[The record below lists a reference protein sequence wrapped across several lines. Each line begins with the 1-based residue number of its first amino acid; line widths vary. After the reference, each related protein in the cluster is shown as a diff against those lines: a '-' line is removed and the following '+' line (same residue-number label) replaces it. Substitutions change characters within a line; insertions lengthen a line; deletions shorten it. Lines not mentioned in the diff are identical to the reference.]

1 MRNVLRTSLIAMAL
15 GGIGCGGA
23 LAQGLQTE
31 GAIDAIVGSEVREQE
46 STATADH
53 GKIVEAIDKA
63 GASAEAVRK
72 VTDVASVDIV
82 FLSDAT
88 TDQGGPPADVR
99 AKLTER
105 EAEVASLRQE
115 IEGNALLFHAIDS
128 RQVLMRDV
136 LAIEIGQDKR
146 VVVYAAAKPAG

>member
-1 MRNVLRTSLIAMAL
+1 MRHAL
-15 GGIGCGGA
+15 WATLVATTLTCGGSFGA
-23 LAQGLQTE
+23 FAQGLQTE

-53 GKIVEAIDKA
+53 GKIVEAIDRA
-63 GASAEAVRK
+63 GQSAIAVRK
-72 VTDVASVDIV
+72 VTDVAGVDIV
-82 FLSDAT
+82 FLTDAT
-88 TDQGGPPADVR
+88 IAEGGPPKAIQ
-99 AKLTER
+99 AKLAER
-105 EAEVASLRQE
+105 ETEIASLRQE

-136 LAIEIGQDKR
+136 LAIDIGDDRR

>member
-1 MRNVLRTSLIAMAL
+1 MRHALCATLIVTAL
-15 GGIGCGGA
+15 ACGGA

-46 STATADH
+46 STASADH
-53 GKIVEAIDKA
+53 GKILEAIDKA
-63 GASAEAVRK
+63 AESAEAVRK
-72 VTDVASVDIV
+72 VTDVRSVDIV
-82 FLSDAT
+82 FLPDAAAT
-88 TDQGGPPADVR
+88 EGGPPSKID
-99 AKLTER
+99 AKLKER
-105 EAEVASLRQE
+105 EADITTLRQE

-136 LAIEIGQDKR
+136 LGIEIGNDRR

>member
-1 MRNVLRTSLIAMAL
+1 MLRPTIGVTLVATAL
-15 GGIGCGGA
+15 AVGGA

-46 STATADH
+46 STASADH
-53 GKIVEAIDKA
+53 GKILEAIDKA
-63 GASAEAVRK
+63 GENAEAVRK
-72 VTDVASVDIV
+72 VTDVKSVDIV
-82 FLSDAT
+82 FLSDAAVT
-88 TDQGGPPADVR
+88 EGGPPSEID
-99 AKLTER
+99 AKLKER
-105 EAEVASLRQE
+105 DAEITSLRQE

-136 LAIEIGQDKR
+136 LGIEIGDDKR